1 MKHLEVTRQKY
12 HMQGF
17 TTDGKYMYWSFTNT
31 LVKTTMTG
39 TVVAQKE
46 VPIMSEHLGGID
58 YHNGRI
64 YGAAMG
70 NSLKGDPWG
79 QWTSFTVH
87 VYDAE
92 SLSLVKVMRLDDC
105 YRDHAACRDGFDGV
119 GAITAGV
126 DAETGEEALFIAAG
140 MKNGAEITRQIV
152 LQYGFDGKL
161 QKRHFVPTGAV
172 NIGVQNIDFD
182 PDTHCFWLTTYDPTE
197 AYHVRETLFCASPDL
212 ASVVKKYAFSTPYG
226 FHCCG
231 GGRFYASLQ
240 YGKNGARG
248 GFAYEVGEALLAEVD
263 KDPQRGSAINAYVM
277 PRFDAEQGL

>member
-1 MKHLEVTRQKY
+1 MKHLEVVRQKY

-17 TTDGKYMYWSFTNT
+17 TTDGKHMYWSFTNT

-46 VPIMSEHLGGID
+46 VPITSEHLGGID

-92 SLSLVKVMRLDDC
+92 SLSLVKVLRLDDC
-105 YRDHAACRDGFDGV
+105 YRDHKVARDGFDGV

-126 DAETGEEALFIAAG
+126 DAETGEEALFIAAS
-140 MKNGAEITRQIV
+140 MKNGAEIKSQIV
-152 LQYGFDGKL
+152 LQYSFDGKL
-161 QKRHFVPTGAV
+161 QKRHFVPTGSV
-172 NIGVQNIDFD
+172 NIGVQNIDYD
-182 PDTHCFWLTTYDPTE
+182 KDTGYFWLTTYDPTQP
-197 AYHVRETLFCASPDL
+197 YHVPQTLFCASGDL
-212 ASVVKKYAFSTPYG
+212 KSVVAKYAFSTPYG

-248 GFAYEVGEALLAEVD
+248 GFAYEVDEALLKEVD
-263 KDPQRGSAINAYVM
+263 KDPQRGPAINEFM
-277 PRFDAEQGL
+277 LPRFAAEQGL